1 MSTID
6 ITEKLLTL
14 DPDAPDYRQERMKLM
29 VAYLKDYMN
38 TYDKQPFYENYRDET
53 LISDVLYGLGVAI
66 DPSTYQFADGFGR
79 WKEALK
85 TRHLT

>member
-38 TYDKQPFYENYRDET
+38 TYDKQPNYKRYTDKT
-53 LISDVLYGLGVAI
+53 FIDDVLYGLGVAI
-66 DPSTYQFADGFGR
+66 DPSTYQFADGFDR
-79 WKEALK
+79 WKETLK
-85 TRHLT
+85 TKHL